1 MLVQWLSYLTV
12 DQKNTGSNPVHTAK
26 VINMKREYNFNDL
39 TNEQLA
45 LLFKVSQK
53 LEVSGDVLLNYIDKL
68 EYLNSE
74 LLTEDDLAKLYLEE
88 ISFNYNKMQ
97 YLLDKKI

>member
-1 MLVQWLSYLTV
+1 
-12 DQKNTGSNPVHTAK
+12 
-26 VINMKREYNFNDL
+26 MKRENNFNDL

-53 LEVSGDVLLNYIDKL
+53 LDVSGDVLLNYIDKL

-74 LLTEDDLAKLYLEE
+74 LITEDDLAKLYLEE

-97 YLLDKKI
+97 YLLDNKI

>member
-1 MLVQWLSYLTV
+1 
-12 DQKNTGSNPVHTAK
+12 
-26 VINMKREYNFNDL
+26 MKKEYNFNDL

-97 YLLDKKI
+97 YLLDNKI

>member
-1 MLVQWLSYLTV
+1 
-12 DQKNTGSNPVHTAK
+12 
-26 VINMKREYNFNDL
+26 MKREYNFNGL

-97 YLLDKKI
+97 YLLNKKI

>member
-1 MLVQWLSYLTV
+1 
-12 DQKNTGSNPVHTAK
+12 
-26 VINMKREYNFNDL
+26 MKRENNFNDL

>member
-1 MLVQWLSYLTV
+1 
-12 DQKNTGSNPVHTAK
+12 
-26 VINMKREYNFNDL
+26 MKREYNFNDL

-53 LEVSGDVLLNYIDKL
+53 LEISGDVLLNYIDKL

>member
-1 MLVQWLSYLTV
+1 
-12 DQKNTGSNPVHTAK
+12 
-26 VINMKREYNFNDL
+26 MKKEYNFNDL

-74 LLTEDDLAKLYLEE
+74 LLTEEDLAKLYLEE

-97 YLLDKKI
+97 YLLDNKI

>member
-1 MLVQWLSYLTV
+1 
-12 DQKNTGSNPVHTAK
+12 
-26 VINMKREYNFNDL
+26 MKREYNFNDL

>member
-1 MLVQWLSYLTV
+1 
-12 DQKNTGSNPVHTAK
+12 
-26 VINMKREYNFNDL
+26 MKREYNFNDL

-53 LEVSGDVLLNYIDKL
+53 LDVSGDVLLNYIDKL

-74 LLTEDDLAKLYLEE
+74 FLTEDDLAKLYLEE

>member
-1 MLVQWLSYLTV
+1 
-12 DQKNTGSNPVHTAK
+12 
-26 VINMKREYNFNDL
+26 MKKEYNFNDL

>member
-1 MLVQWLSYLTV
+1 
-12 DQKNTGSNPVHTAK
+12 
-26 VINMKREYNFNDL
+26 MKIEYNFNDL

-45 LLFKVSQK
+45 LLFRVSQK

-97 YLLDKKI
+97 YLLDKENIIFNN